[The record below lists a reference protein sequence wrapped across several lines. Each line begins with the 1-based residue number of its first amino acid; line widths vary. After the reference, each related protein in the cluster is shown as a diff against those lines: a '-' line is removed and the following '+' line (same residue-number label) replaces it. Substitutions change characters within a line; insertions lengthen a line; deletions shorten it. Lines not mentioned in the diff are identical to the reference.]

1 VKERITPPGTI
12 VEQKG
17 SIEDF
22 HGGRIVTCVGT
33 QEDFSRNDSWPV
45 RQTDTVLVDY
55 YGNNDETWTRL
66 KQKSA
71 GRETY
76 VISALDS
83 FNKESRNYAD
93 CTGIVAVGVDKE
105 TGENISFLTHQDGKK
120 ILTADGPLKEVHEQF
135 IADLRAS
142 LSELKDR
149 SKTGSIDLVIF
160 GGWAEGFGGGF
171 YPYSAEEY
179 KRSVQM
185 IGNLCEEVL
194 QIDPDVAIGPNAE
207 PTRDGYDE
215 HGNGT
220 IRDFDV
226 QVVFDTINR
235 RLYMVRPEQPTGPSR
250 DPHHPVEQNTNRTF
264 KASQIEE
271 EEKYW
276 TDSTW
281 QD

>member
-1 VKERITPPGTI
+1 MKERIKPPGIT
-12 VEQKG
+12 VEQQG

-33 QEDFSRNDSWPV
+33 REDFSHNKSWPA
-45 RQTDTVLVDY
+45 RLADIVLVDY
-55 YGNNDETWTRL
+55 YGNSEYWTKL

-71 GRETY
+71 GKETY

-83 FNKESRNYAD
+83 LNKESRNYAD

-105 TGENISFLTHQDGKK
+105 TGKNISFLTHQDGKK
-120 ILTADGPLKEVHEQF
+120 ILTADGPLKEVQKQF
-135 IADLRAS
+135 TADLRAS

-149 SKTGSIDLVIF
+149 SKEGSIDGVIF

-179 KRSVQM
+179 KRSVQL
-185 IGNLCEEVL
+185 IGNLFEEVL

-207 PTRDGYDE
+207 PTRSGYDE
-215 HGNGT
+215 RDNE
-220 IRDFDV
+220 IIKDFDI

-235 RLYMVRPEQPTGPSR
+235 RLYMVRPEQPTGASH

-264 KASQIEE
+264 KASQIEKE
-271 EEKYW
+271 AKYW
-276 TDSTW
+276 IDSTW